1 MGTETK
7 KNIQISKQF
16 NFIIETKD
24 SLFYNVVSGGSASV
38 SREPKNV
45 WRRLCKL
52 GAEVVF

>member
-45 WRRLCKL
+45 
-52 GAEVVF
+52 